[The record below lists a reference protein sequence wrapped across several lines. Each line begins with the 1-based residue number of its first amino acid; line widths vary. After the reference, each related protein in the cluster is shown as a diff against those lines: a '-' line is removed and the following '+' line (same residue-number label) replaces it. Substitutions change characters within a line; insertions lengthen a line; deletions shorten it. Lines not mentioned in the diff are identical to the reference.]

1 MMLKAVGHG
10 AAAVRHG
17 QHGWCRVMGLTFG
30 LPSRLARFGV
40 WRGAALLG
48 WLVVHDRRPA

>member
-1 MMLKAVGHG
+1 MLKAVGHG